1 MAVMTESD
9 LVSAVKVKRIPTL
22 RQDVSCA
29 DLSLQELEIDNTIRA
44 CDSLG
49 KVEALLDKLITYV
62 AMNKSR
68 MNSEV

>member
-1 MAVMTESD
+1 MDVMTESD

-22 RQDVSCA
+22 RQVVSCA
-29 DLSLQELEIDNTIRA
+29 DLSLQELEIDNAIHD

>member
-1 MAVMTESD
+1 MVILTESD
-9 LVSAVKVKRIPTL
+9 LVSAVKEKRIPTL

-29 DLSLQELEIDNTIRA
+29 DLSLQELEIDNAIRD

-68 MNSEV
+68 MNSEG